1 MFKKLLQ
8 AAAVVFL
15 LTSFAVAVL
24 SIETLGPRTN
34 EYYNKAHTAFLLIY
48 FFVAAVIVWEHN
60 ASRSLKYLSAG
71 VGLIPIVALV
81 HATWFDGF
89 VSRDLEARADNI
101 LFLLYIFVFV
111 SSLAS
116 VAGRVLKL
124 LGRLIYATIVKVNSL
139 GRTLGLLPRL
149 FVFKA

>member
-15 LTSFAVAVL
+15 LMSFAVAAL
-24 SIETLGPRTN
+24 SVEALGPGPN
-34 EYYNKAHTAFLLIY
+34 EYYSKAHTAFLVVY

-60 ASRSLKYLSAG
+60 ASSSLKYLSAG
-71 VGLIPIVALV
+71 VGLIPVVALV
-81 HATWFDGF
+81 YAAWFDGF
-89 VSRDLEARADNI
+89 VSRDLEARVDNI

-116 VAGRVLKL
+116 VVGRVLKL
-124 LGRLIYATIVKVNSL
+124 LWRLLHATVVKVNSL
-139 GRTLGLLPRL
+139 GRTLGLLPR
-149 FVFKA
+149 

>member
-24 SIETLGPRTN
+24 SVETLGPRTN

-60 ASRSLKYLSAG
+60 ASRSLKYLSAV

-81 HATWFDGF
+81 YAAWFDGF
-89 VSRDLEARADNI
+89 ASRDLEARADNI

-124 LGRLIYATIVKVNSL
+124 LWRLIYATVVKVNSL
-139 GRTLGLLPRL
+139 GRTLGLLPR
-149 FVFKA
+149 

>member
-24 SIETLGPRTN
+24 SVETLGPRTN

-81 HATWFDGF
+81 YAAWFDGF

-116 VAGRVLKL
+116 VVGRILNL
-124 LGRLIYATIVKVNSL
+124 LWRVTHATVVKVNSL
-139 GRTLGLLPRL
+139 GRTLGLLPR
-149 FVFKA
+149 

>member
-24 SIETLGPRTN
+24 SVETLGPRTN
-34 EYYNKAHTAFLLIY
+34 EYYSKAHTAFLLIY

-81 HATWFDGF
+81 YAVGFDGF

-116 VAGRVLKL
+116 VVGRVLKL
-124 LGRLIYATIVKVNSL
+124 LWRLIYATVVKVNSF
-139 GRTLGLLPRL
+139 GRTLDLLPR
-149 FVFKA
+149 

>member
-24 SIETLGPRTN
+24 SVETLGPRTN

-81 HATWFDGF
+81 YAAWFDGF

-116 VAGRVLKL
+116 VAGRAL
-124 LGRLIYATIVKVNSL
+124 LLLWRLLQSVVVKVNGL
-139 GRTLGLLPRL
+139 GRALLN
-149 FVFKA
+149 

>member
-1 MFKKLLQ
+1 MVKKLLQ

-81 HATWFDGF
+81 YATWFDGF
-89 VSRDLEARADNI
+89 ASRDLEARADNM

-116 VAGRVLKL
+116 VAGRVLL
-124 LGRLIYATIVKVNSL
+124 MLWRLIYATVVKVNSF
-139 GRTLGLLPRL
+139 GRTLGLLPR
-149 FVFKA
+149 

>member
-15 LTSFAVAVL
+15 LTSFAVGVL
-24 SIETLGPRTN
+24 SVETLGPRTN

-60 ASRSLKYLSAG
+60 SSRSLKYLSAG

-81 HATWFDGF
+81 YAAWFDGF

-116 VAGRVLKL
+116 VVGRVLKL
-124 LGRLIYATIVKVNSL
+124 LWRLIYATVVKVNSF
-139 GRTLGLLPRL
+139 GRTLDLLPR
-149 FVFKA
+149 

>member
-24 SIETLGPRTN
+24 SVETLGPRTN

-48 FFVAAVIVWEHN
+48 FFVAAVIAWEHN

-81 HATWFDGF
+81 YEAWFDGF

-116 VAGRVLKL
+116 VVGRVLKL
-124 LGRLIYATIVKVNSL
+124 LWRVIHATVVKVNSL
-139 GRTLGLLPRL
+139 GRTLGLLPR
-149 FVFKA
+149 

>member
-60 ASRSLKYLSAG
+60 ASRSLKYFSAG

-81 HATWFDGF
+81 YATWFDGF

-116 VAGRVLKL
+116 VVGRVLL
-124 LGRLIYATIVKVNSL
+124 LLWRVLYAAASKAYSL
-139 GRTLGLLPRL
+139 SRTMGLLPR
-149 FVFKA
+149 

>member
-24 SIETLGPRTN
+24 SIETLGPRAN
-34 EYYNKAHTAFLLIY
+34 EYYNKAHTVFLLIY

-71 VGLIPIVALV
+71 VGLIPIVAGL
-81 HATWFDGF
+81 
-89 VSRDLEARADNI
+89 
-101 LFLLYIFVFV
+101 IFF
-111 SSLAS
+111 
-116 VAGRVLKL
+116 GH
-124 LGRLIYATIVKVNSL
+124 
-139 GRTLGLLPRL
+139 
-149 FVFKA
+149 

>member
-60 ASRSLKYLSAG
+60 ASKSLKYLSAG

-81 HATWFDGF
+81 YATWFDGF

-116 VAGRVLKL
+116 VVGRVLL
-124 LGRLIYATIVKVNSL
+124 LLWRVLYAAASKAYSL
-139 GRTLGLLPRL
+139 SRTMGLLPR
-149 FVFKA
+149 